1 MSSLS
6 ITDFFQRFYNKKTKS
21 LLKLYDNLRVLY
33 DADKGKDG
41 KGVETAA

>member
-6 ITDFFQRFYNKKTKS
+6 ITDFFQRFYDKKQS